1 MNKPPT
7 QRQLRVG
14 ETIRH
19 ALAEMLA
26 RGEVHDPGLE
36 GRVVTVTEVTVTPD
50 LKQATAYVM
59 PLGGD
64 ETAGTIEALNRARKY
79 MRGRIGKVLTTRF
92 TPELSFKA
100 DNSFDYSSRMDRLFS
115 APDFHRDTDD
125 GDPPGGE
132 S

>member
-1 MNKPPT
+1 
-7 QRQLRVG
+7 LRVG
-14 ETIRH
+14 ESLRH
-19 ALAEMLA
+19 AFVDVLA
-26 RGEVHDPGLE
+26 RGVLRDPALRDVSITVSEV
-36 GRVVTVTEVTVTPD
+36 RVSPD
-50 LKQATAYVM
+50 LKNATAYVM

-79 MRGRIGKVLTTRF
+79 MRGRVGKVLTTRF

-125 GDPPGGE
+125 GDPPGGD
-132 S
+132 